1 MRPGTQRNK
10 LPRSGAIDQSCF
22 AAVSKGERLPLPRR
36 GRQVARMGV
45 SKERAWSRDRRARGI
60 HPGRTPEADPG
71 LEKGEEGTPKTDLRV
86 GRPVASPRFSRPGL
100 IGRGA
105 SSRLDHRSSGPSA
118 GPPLAERPSGC
129 LSALRARPARSGRGA
144 DVFGPSPSGAFRA
157 PAETLQSRRPPESDA
172 TERPPRDRLPSACMT
187 RCARGSSPEGSGG
200 RAPWMGI
207 DVKDYFL
214 GFRAPQ
220 PATIFESLHRHGRA
234 RPGHPRLCVLTR
246 GLRGWR
252 YACVANAQRL
262 IRRRTARPRQSRGC
276 PGQARA

>member
-1 MRPGTQRNK
+1 M
-10 LPRSGAIDQSCF
+10 
-22 AAVSKGERLPLPRR
+22 PRR

-220 PATIFESLHRHGRA
+220 PATIFESPPPSWPGSA
-234 RPGHPRLCVLTR
+234 RPSTPLRPHARLARVEIRMCGQRSAPHPKTHRPAQAKSWMPGPSPGMTR
-246 GLRGWR
+246 
-252 YACVANAQRL
+252 VA
-262 IRRRTARPRQSRGC
+262 
-276 PGQARA
+276 PGG